1 MVQSQGAAINATA
14 QRLLGDGAQTQ
25 AIATSHARS
34 AAFGLCPQTSVGPD
48 ALTHEALRAH
58 RERHAR
64 LLSQAAPLMDTL
76 VEQLGP
82 ARQFVMLA
90 DASGVILH
98 LAGDA
103 GFVERVRAVGLMVG
117 ASWSEASRGTNA
129 VGTCLMNERP
139 TMIHGSE
146 HFLRALHFLS
156 CVAAPLLDHK
166 GGLKGVI
173 GIATERRGY
182 HPHSLAL
189 VGMTA
194 RMIELACFDD
204 RFGAQGCLHFHPRA
218 WSLGTPA
225 EGRLAIDAQGRWL
238 GADHRAMELLGD
250 GMQRL
255 RREGLA
261 GLLGPQAHQL
271 LDLARDTVLPVS
283 VPLQSTGISEQLS
296 LRYVPGGA
304 EGQAIALP
312 EEPDGARAA
321 YTLAATFA
329 PAAPMVDRMTT
340 LREAEKHAIEAA
352 VQSCAGNLSMA
363 ARQLGIGRSTLYRKI
378 KIGGP
383 GG

>member
-1 MVQSQGAAINATA
+1 MVQSQGAATHATA
-14 QRLLGDGAQTQ
+14 QRLLGDGAQTH

-34 AAFGLCPQTSVGPD
+34 AAFGLCPQSASVPD
-48 ALTHEALRAH
+48 VLAADALRAH

-64 LLSQAAPLMDTL
+64 LLAQAAPLMEML

-82 ARQFVMLA
+82 ARQTVMLA

-98 LAGDA
+98 LAGDS
-103 GFVERVRAVGLMVG
+103 GFIERVRSVGLMAG

-129 VGTCLMNERP
+129 IGTCLMNERP
-139 TMIHGSE
+139 TLIHGQE

-166 GGLKGVI
+166 GALLGVV

-182 HPHSLAL
+182 HPHSLTVVSL
-189 VGMTA
+189 TA
-194 RMIELACFDD
+194 RMMEQACYAA
-204 RFGAQGCLHFHPRA
+204 RFGRQGCLHFHPRA
-218 WSLGTPA
+218 WALGTPA

-238 GADHRAMELLGD
+238 GADHRAMELIGD
-250 GMQRL
+250 GMTRL

-261 GLLGPQAHQL
+261 GLLGPQAVQL
-271 LDLARDTVLPVS
+271 LDLARETILPVTL
-283 VPLQSTGISEQLS
+283 PRHGALPDEQLH

-304 EGQAIALP
+304 EAMAISLP
-312 EEPDGARAA
+312 DMTDNDRAA
-321 YTLAATFA
+321 YTLAATLA
-329 PAAPMVDRMTT
+329 PPPMVDRMTT
-340 LREAEKHAIEAA
+340 LREAERHAIEAA

-378 KIGGP
+378 KDGAP